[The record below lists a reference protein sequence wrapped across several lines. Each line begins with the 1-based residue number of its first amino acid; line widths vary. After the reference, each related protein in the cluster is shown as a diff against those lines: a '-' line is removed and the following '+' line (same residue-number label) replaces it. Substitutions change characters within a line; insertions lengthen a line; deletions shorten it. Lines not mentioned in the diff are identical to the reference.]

1 MSARI
6 LLIDDEPQIRKFLRL
21 SLIAHGFEVRE
32 AATATAG
39 LTELATRGAE
49 LVVLDLGLP
58 DRDGIDALRE
68 LREWSRVPLMVLSV
82 RASEAEKVRA
92 LDLGANDYLTKP
104 FGIEEFM
111 ARVRNLNRLQRVD
124 SADGRFHDERLDID
138 LAQRRVLVNGA
149 ELALSRKEFAVLAAL
164 VRHPGQLLTQ
174 TQLLR
179 EIWGPTHTEDT
190 HYLRIVIG
198 KLRHKLGDDA
208 TRPRYLRTEPGVGY
222 RFMGR

>member
-111 ARVRNLNRLQRVD
+111 ARVRNLLRLQRVD